1 MHRSIWFSRFV
12 LGAAALLM
20 TGISIKYM
28 TDPVGAVAPQGIVL
42 RTAEAITIMRV
53 SGGLFLGIAL
63 TLVGCLLA
71 ERRLLVGLGFLA
83 TIATTILAL
92 RLVGLVV
99 DGPGP
104 FTLFV
109 LKPEVALVVL
119 SSLAFVIERRRQEA

>member
-71 ERRLLVGLGFLA
+71 ERRLLVGL
-83 TIATTILAL
+83 
-92 RLVGLVV
+92 VV

>member
-1 MHRSIWFSRFV
+1 
-12 LGAAALLM
+12 
-20 TGISIKYM
+20 
-28 TDPVGAVAPQGIVL
+28 
-42 RTAEAITIMRV
+42 
-53 SGGLFLGIAL
+53 
-63 TLVGCLLA
+63 
-71 ERRLLVGLGFLA
+71 VGLGFLA